1 MRLQQLRYLIAV
13 AESGSINSV
22 AHSHYIS
29 QSALSTSIRE
39 LEEEMGVK
47 VFNRTN
53 KGITLTSEGV
63 ELLAYARQVVE
74 QADLMIRHYESDRN
88 DTYRKLSVSSQHYAF
103 VVNAFTEFV
112 AKRHDESCD
121 FTLRE
126 TRTAD
131 VIDDVRTFR
140 SDIGVLFLSTYNE
153 RVLRRRLDE
162 ANLRFVSL
170 FRARPHVFVREGH
183 PLATRKSLRVQDLED
198 YPRYTFEQGP
208 EGSLYYS
215 EEPLSS
221 LPHRQRITVSDRATM
236 TSLLRCYDGFL
247 VSTGVRSDEML
258 DGIVAIPLDVDE
270 VMNVGYVVHR
280 ERKLSSL
287 AQAYIAELNQLIMGC
302 MDKNALVP
310 SKEVTRAVAGDDKDA
325 ASEAQSAAT
334 PADPAE

>member
-13 AESGSINSV
+13 AESGSINSI

-140 SDIGVLFLSTYNE
+140 SDIGVLYLSTYNE

-183 PLATRKSLRVQDLED
+183 PLAGRKSLRVQDLED

-221 LPHRQRITVSDRATM
+221 LPT
-236 TSLLRCYDGFL
+236 
-247 VSTGVRSDEML
+247 
-258 DGIVAIPLDVDE
+258 
-270 VMNVGYVVHR
+270 
-280 ERKLSSL
+280 
-287 AQAYIAELNQLIMGC
+287 
-302 MDKNALVP
+302 
-310 SKEVTRAVAGDDKDA
+310 
-325 ASEAQSAAT
+325 ASAS
-334 PADPAE
+334 P